1 MQTSKLSLIT
11 ISVLL
16 GCTEQD
22 QTVKGVDDYKAEALA
37 VVVAYDVPNSLE
49 FVGDDSVVFVDVHHS
64 RYHPTPNAFGFAI
77 TTDPLR
83 A

>member
-37 VVVAYDVPNSLE
+37 VVDTFHGEMGL
-49 FVGDDSVVFVDVHHS
+49 VHIS
-64 RYHPTPNAFGFAI
+64 
-77 TTDPLR
+77 
-83 A
+83 